1 MLLQRL
7 TNLEFLIDCYF
18 EFKEE
23 KGDVQAYVKQRIDK
37 IKKDNQNRVD
47 DSKPNK

>member
-1 MLLQRL
+1 MQRL
-7 TNLEFLIDCYF
+7 ANLEFLIDCYF

-37 IKKDNQNRVD
+37 IKEENKNRVD
-47 DSKPNK
+47 DNKSDK